1 MIFKRTIHLTVVR
14 AGLFLMTCVVSLSA
28 AAETSAPQIKAPPGC
43 AAPPTSSLVVN
54 VKDNGAKGD
63 GATDDTAAIQAA
75 MNRETRKPS
84 R

>member
-1 MIFKRTIHLTVVR
+1 MTVVR
-14 AGLFLMTCVVSLSA
+14 AGLFLMTCAVSLSA

-54 VKDNGAKGD
+54 VKDNGPKGD